1 MPFPDID
8 PLLSLGDKLE
18 FRLDDREELGLD
30 SCDPFFPGEPESP
43 IMDALE
49 FAEDFGLAGTGLNVA
64 GCTALTADSAID
76 IVIVAGICVTLGGFN
91 VIRLLLCIEADSEN
105 DSSNFSNF
113 ILFNANLDFTSLGAI
128 FVLEPDEER

>member
-30 SCDPFFPGEPESP
+30 SCDPFFTGEPESP

-49 FAEDFGLAGTGLNVA
+49 FAEDFNLAGTGLNVA

-91 VIRLLLCIEADSEN
+91 VIRLLLYIGGEEDVG
-105 DSSNFSNF
+105 DSSILKP
-113 ILFNANLDFTSLGAI
+113 ILFNALLDFISFGVI
-128 FVLEPDEER
+128 CGCD